1 MSGRPA
7 ESIQSFIWAT
17 GVAALLLFVGLAIYL
32 LPLQPNIVALQF
44 AFNADA
50 FRSILGQW
58 GPEGV
63 VLFRSHLPVDAVLL
77 VAYGVFGYLF
87 TTRTAWFAKYTPLW
101 RLRISVLMPVAAI
114 ADAVED
120 VLHWYLTGGGYLSY
134 VKVLV
139 PVATAYSSLKFA
151 GIAMF
156 GLAVLHAKLTSRR

>member
-7 ESIQSFIWAT
+7 DSIQSFIWTT

-32 LPLQPNIVALQF
+32 LPLQPNIIALQF
-44 AFNADA
+44 AFNADT
-50 FRSILGQW
+50 FRAILAQW
-58 GPEGV
+58 QPEGIA
-63 VLFRSHLPVDAVLL
+63 LFRSHLPVDAVLM
-77 VAYGVFGYLF
+77 VAYGVFGYLL
-87 TTRTAWFAKYTPLW
+87 TTYTEVFAKYTPVW
-101 RLRISVLMPVAAI
+101 RLRISVVMPVAAI

-120 VLHWYLTGGGYLSY
+120 VLHWYLTGGGYISY

-156 GLAVLHAKLTSRR
+156 GLAVLHAKLTARR